1 MASLV
6 VNSLWNCNVYLNGT
20 SLLGRAS
27 EFEVPAPKRLM
38 QAYKGLGMAATIDV
52 PVGWDKIE
60 ASITWA
66 SFDATTIGLLASS
79 TAIQQFAAMGDIQ
92 VMTAAGETAD
102 LPVIY
107 NVSGLT
113 IDPGPVN
120 FKAQDNITFKTTI
133 QVYHVDLSVSGA
145 QVYLFDAFSNQ
156 FIVNGIDQLAQF
168 RANIGG

>member
-38 QAYKGLGMAATIDV
+38 KDYGGLGMAAKIDI
-52 PVGWDKIE
+52 PSGWDKMT

-79 TAIQQFAAMGDIQ
+79 TAIQQFAALGDIQ
-92 VMTAAGETAD
+92 VMTAAGETSD

-133 QVYHVDLSVSGA
+133 QVYHVDLTVAGS

-156 FIVNGIDQLAQF
+156 FIVNGIDQLAQY